1 MGLAASGGSEL
12 PDWAEQEEEAGMT
25 IVVDSITESPV
36 QVSC

>member
-1 MGLAASGGSEL
+1 MGLAASGGSKL
-12 PDWAEQEEEAGMT
+12 PDSAEQEEEAGMT